1 MTNVKCGCTIT
12 VFMSDSE
19 YETMQNSNCTWI
31 CPKCDFFN
39 FSDSFFNE
47 QFNLESE
54 NRFHLLA
61 KDDFHQSQILAIQET
76 KIDNSIL
83 TSELFPESF
92 PYSVYRK
99 DRTLNGGGVML
110 LVHKDIPH
118 MPLTELDND
127 SESVWVKLFVNKKIH
142 FVASWYRPP
151 VDGHLP
157 VADNG
162 NDLLN
167 SLEKFDNLFR
177 EQLDKIKNI
186 NKGNKPPL
194 IHVLGDFNFRDI
206 VWPDR
211 LSKSGSSL
219 SQTEGQILI
228 DIMNDHGLE
237 QLVNLPTRERNT
249 LDLILTSLPGQFV
262 NIHSPDKLSDHDIVS
277 GTLKIVTPYKET

>member
-1 MTNVKCGCTIT
+1 MSHKKGDDFAFHFDFAKSSRFRISVLPQNVT
-12 VFMSDSE
+12 
-19 YETMQNSNCTWI
+19 
-31 CPKCDFFN
+31 
-39 FSDSFFNE
+39 FSISQTLFFNE

-54 NRFHLLA
+54 NRFDLLA
-61 KDDFHQSQILAIQET
+61 KGHETKSTETLRSKNSFISGLKFSSININSIRGKKLELLAFIDFHQSQILAIQET

-127 SESVWVKLFVNKKIH
+127 SESVWFKLFVNKKTH
-142 FVASWYRPP
+142 FVASRYRPP

-157 VADNG
+157 VSDNG

-194 IHVLGDFNFRDI
+194 IHVLEKLYGRTD
-206 VWPDR
+206 
-211 LSKSGSSL
+211 SA
-219 SQTEGQILI
+219 
-228 DIMNDHGLE
+228 
-237 QLVNLPTRERNT
+237 NLGHHWVRRRVR
-249 LDLILTSLPGQFV
+249 F
-262 NIHSPDKLSDHDIVS
+262 
-277 GTLKIVTPYKET
+277 